1 MDVKTLN
8 KTLKDEAIS
17 LGLCAQW
24 TKAWREGWDRNRLIS
39 KYKEGIDFC
48 MKHDFPTCQLIKENF
63 SRDMLRDECLLVD
76 DNWSLINPKI
86 AILQGNSISTI
97 RYNGWNA
104 GTVYVRHTS
113 HARIEAKNM
122 TFVIV
127 HLLNEAKVDCVATD
141 KAKIVVLR
149 HDENTALSSG
159 TGNVVVKDELDYLK
173 K

>member
-63 SRDMLRDECLLVD
+63 SRDMLRDECVLVD
-76 DNWSLINPKI
+76 DTWSMLNPKI
-86 AILQGNSISTI
+86 AVLQGKSFSTI